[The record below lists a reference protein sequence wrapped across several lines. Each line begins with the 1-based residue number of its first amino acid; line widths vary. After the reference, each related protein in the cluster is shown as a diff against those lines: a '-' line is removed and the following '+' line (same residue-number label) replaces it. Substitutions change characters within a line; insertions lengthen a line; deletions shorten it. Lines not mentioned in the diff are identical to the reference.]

1 MQAATQA
8 AQAAATATTV
18 QSSATDS
25 GGQNKKD
32 LAKLIP
38 RPAVFHPS
46 DREQEM
52 LQWRDWFWS
61 LKQYLVVVGSAY
73 QDEIA
78 KLGENL
84 LQEMDWELMDGKEQ
98 ERSRSLYSLL
108 GGLAQGR
115 LIGAIK
121 NVDNYNGHEALRQ
134 LLMNCQP
141 QARNR

>member
-1 MQAATQA
+1 
-8 AQAAATATTV
+8 
-18 QSSATDS
+18 
-25 GGQNKKD
+25 
-32 LAKLIP
+32 
-38 RPAVFHPS
+38 
-46 DREQEM
+46 M

-141 QARNR
+141 QARTR